1 MNKIRVAIAGGTGYT
16 GGELFRILLNH
27 PDVEIVS
34 ATTTSSEGTRVDSV
48 HRDLIGETDLCFTTE
63 LNDPDVIFLCLGHGI
78 SRQFVD
84 THDIKPTCRIID
96 LGNDFRLDGNYAGR
110 NFVYG
115 LCESAREQV
124 KTAHDVA
131 NPGCFAT
138 AIQLATLPLAAAGLI
153 NDEIHVTAITGS
165 TGAGKKPVETTH
177 FSYRSDN
184 ISIYKLFSHQHLAE
198 IKQNLARVGRHAY
211 GSLAVASIS
220 PDPHAAR
227 CKGPQDHLPSRSR
240 PLAVGGT
247 TSPSPDDML
256 KSNATKGETPVVNFV
271 PLRGDFARGIFA
283 SVYTKAVDGMT
294 LEDYRKLYEDYYA
307 ASPFVF
313 HSNEGISMKE
323 VVNTNKG
330 LVHVELHD
338 GYVHIASC
346 IDNLVKGAAGQA
358 VQNMNLMFGLPED
371 TGLRLKPSA
380 F

>member
-1 MNKIRVAIAGGTGYT
+1 MNKKIKAAIAGGTGYT

-27 PDVEIVS
+27 PNVEIVS
-34 ATTTSSEGTRVDSV
+34 ATTTSSEGTPVTSV
-48 HRDLIGETDLCFTTE
+48 HRDLIGETDLCFGKE

-84 THDIKPTCRIID
+84 THDIKPECRIID
-96 LGNDFRLDGNYAGR
+96 LGNDFRLDGDYAGR
-110 NFVYG
+110 HFVYG

-124 KTAHDVA
+124 KQAHDVA

-138 AIQLATLPLAAAGLI
+138 AIQLATLPLAAADLI

-165 TGAGKKPVETTH
+165 TGAGKKPGETTH

-184 ISIYKLFSHQHLAE
+184 ISIYKLFTHQHLAE
-198 IKQNLARVGRHAY
+198 IKQNIERVSGN
-211 GSLAVASIS
+211 I
-220 PDPHAAR
+220 P
-227 CKGPQDHLPSRSR
+227 
-240 PLAVGGT
+240 T
-247 TSPSPDDML
+247 
-256 KSNATKGETPVVNFV
+256 VNFV
-271 PLRGDFARGIFA
+271 PLRGDFTRGIFA
-283 SVYTKAVDGMT
+283 SVYTRAAEGMT
-294 LEDYRKLYEDYYA
+294 QEDYQKLYEDYYA
-307 ASPFVF
+307 DSPFVF
-313 HSNEGISMKE
+313 HSAEGISMKE

-330 LVHVELHD
+330 VVHVELHD
-338 GYVHIASC
+338 GYVHIASA

>member
-1 MNKIRVAIAGGTGYT
+1 VA
-16 GGELFRILLNH
+16 
-27 PDVEIVS
+27 
-34 ATTTSSEGTRVDSV
+34 SV
-48 HRDLIGETDLCFTTE
+48 HRDLLGETDLCFGTS

-84 THDIKPTCRIID
+84 THDIKPECRIID
-96 LGNDFRLDGNYAGR
+96 LGNDFRLDGDYAGR
-110 NFVYG
+110 HFVYG
-115 LCESAREQV
+115 LCESAREEVAQ
-124 KTAHDVA
+124 AHDVA

-153 NDEIHVTAITGS
+153 HDEIHVTALTGS
-165 TGAGKKPVETTH
+165 TGAGKKPAETTH

-198 IKQNLARVGRHAY
+198 IRQNLARVSEKA
-211 GSLAVASIS
+211 AASI
-220 PDPHAAR
+220 
-227 CKGPQDHLPSRSR
+227 GPLPASWAPPPTRGCENADS
-240 PLAVGGT
+240 
-247 TSPSPDDML
+247 SCQPSPV
-256 KSNATKGETPVVNFV
+256 KQEPVVNFV

-283 SVYTKAVDGMT
+283 SVYTRAVEGMSQ
-294 LEDYRKLYEDYYA
+294 EEYQKLYEEYYA

-313 HSNEGISMKE
+313 HSKDGISMKE

-330 LVHVELHD
+330 LLHVELHD
-338 GYVHIASC
+338 GYVHIASA

-358 VQNMNLMFGLPED
+358 IQNMNLMFGLPED

>member
-1 MNKIRVAIAGGTGYT
+1 MERKIKAAIAGATGYT
-16 GGELFRILLNH
+16 GGELLRILLNH
-27 PDVEIVS
+27 PDVEVVA
-34 ATTTSSEGTRVDSV
+34 ATTTSEAGTPVAEI
-48 HRDLIGETDLCFTTE
+48 HRDLIGETDLCFGTE

-84 THDIKPTCRIID
+84 THDIKPECRIID
-96 LGNDFRLDGNYAGR
+96 LGNDFRLDGEYAGR

-115 LCESAREQV
+115 LCESAREDV
-124 KTAHDVA
+124 KKAHDVA

-153 NDEIHVTAITGS
+153 RDEIHVTAITGS
-165 TGAGKKPVETTH
+165 TGAGKKPGETTH
-177 FSYRSDN
+177 FSYRNDN
-184 ISIYKLFSHQHLAE
+184 ISIYKLFTHQHLAE
-198 IKQNLARVGRHAY
+198 IKQNLARVGKEDA
-211 GSLAVASIS
+211 
-220 PDPHAAR
+220 
-227 CKGPQDHLPSRSR
+227 
-240 PLAVGGT
+240 
-247 TSPSPDDML
+247 
-256 KSNATKGETPVVNFV
+256 VVNFV

-283 SVYTKAVDGMT
+283 SVYTRAVEGMS
-294 LEDYRKLYEDYYA
+294 EADYQKLYEDYYKE
-307 ASPFVF
+307 SPFVF
-313 HSNEGISMKE
+313 HSTKGISMKE

-338 GYVHIASC
+338 GYVHIASA

>member
-1 MNKIRVAIAGGTGYT
+1 MNAERKIRVAIAGGTGYT

-27 PDVEIVS
+27 PNVEIVA
-34 ATTTSSEGTRVDSV
+34 ATTTSSEGTPVASV
-48 HRDLIGETDLCFTTE
+48 HRDLLGETDLCFGKE

-84 THDIKPTCRIID
+84 THDIKPECRIID

-110 NFVYG
+110 KFVYG
-115 LCESAREQV
+115 LCESAREEV
-124 KTAHDVA
+124 RKSHDVA

-165 TGAGKKPVETTH
+165 TGAGKKPGETTH

-184 ISIYKLFSHQHLAE
+184 ISIYKLFTHQHLAE
-198 IKQNLARVGRHAY
+198 IKQNLGRVRQV
-211 GSLAVASIS
+211 SE
-220 PDPHAAR
+220 
-227 CKGPQDHLPSRSR
+227 
-240 PLAVGGT
+240 
-247 TSPSPDDML
+247 
-256 KSNATKGETPVVNFV
+256 GEYAVNFV

-283 SVYTKAVDGMT
+283 SVYTRAAEGVS
-294 LEDYRKLYEDYYA
+294 EAEYRRIFEVYYA
-307 ASPFVF
+307 ESPFVF
-313 HSNEGISMKE
+313 HSAEGISMKE

-358 VQNMNLMFGLPED
+358 VQNMNLMFGLPET

>member
-1 MNKIRVAIAGGTGYT
+1 MNRTRKIRAAIAGGTGYT

-27 PDVEIVS
+27 PEVEIVA
-34 ATTTSSEGTRVDSV
+34 ATTTSSEGTSVASV
-48 HRDLIGETDLCFTTE
+48 HRDLLGETDLCFGTD

-84 THDIKPTCRIID
+84 THDIKPECRIID
-96 LGNDFRLDGNYAGR
+96 LGNDFRLDGDYAGR
-110 NFVYG
+110 HFVYG
-115 LCESAREQV
+115 LCESAKEEV
-124 KTAHDVA
+124 KKAHDVA

-198 IKQNLARVGRHAY
+198 IRQNLKRVSA
-211 GSLAVASIS
+211 ASHGQDNLLSS
-220 PDPHAAR
+220 P
-227 CKGPQDHLPSRSR
+227 
-240 PLAVGGT
+240 T
-247 TSPSPDDML
+247 
-256 KSNATKGETPVVNFV
+256 GEPVVNFV

-283 SVYTKAVDGMT
+283 SVYTKAVEGMT
-294 LEDYRKLYEDYYA
+294 QEEYRKLYEDYYA

-338 GYVHIASC
+338 GYVHIASA

-358 VQNMNLMFGLPED
+358 VQNMNLMFGLSED

>member
-1 MNKIRVAIAGGTGYT
+1 MSKIRVAIAGGTGYT

-27 PDVEIVS
+27 PNVEIVA
-34 ATTTSSEGTRVDSV
+34 ATTTSSEGTPVASV
-48 HRDLIGETDLCFTTE
+48 HRDLIGETDLCFGTE

-84 THDIKPTCRIID
+84 SHDIKPECRIID
-96 LGNDFRLDGNYAGR
+96 LGNDFRLDGDYAGR
-110 NFVYG
+110 HFVYG
-115 LCESAREQV
+115 LCESAREEV
-124 KTAHDVA
+124 AKAHDVA

-153 NDEIHVTAITGS
+153 KDEVHVTALTGS
-165 TGAGKKPVETTH
+165 TGAGKKPGETTH

-198 IKQNLARVGRHAY
+198 IKQNLARVFKSFVTPNTPGE
-211 GSLAVASIS
+211 S
-220 PDPHAAR
+220 P
-227 CKGPQDHLPSRSR
+227 RSE
-240 PLAVGGT
+240 GW
-247 TSPSPDDML
+247 
-256 KSNATKGETPVVNFV
+256 NPVVNFV
-271 PLRGDFARGIFA
+271 PMRGDFARGIFA
-283 SVYTKAVDGMT
+283 SVYTRAVEGMSQ
-294 LEDYRKLYEDYYA
+294 EDYQKLFEEYYA

-313 HSNEGISMKE
+313 HSKEGISMKE

-338 GYVHIASC
+338 GYVHIASV